1 MSNICPNYNVLK
13 TIKIDSF
20 CNINL
25 YFFGQHVKMMST
37 QFLVDNMYLFKM
49 QRHFRSIVE
58 KKSNKILVIK
68 KSNIFV

>member
-1 MSNICPNYNVLK
+1 MTFICPLQRLEKV
-13 TIKIDSF
+13 KIDSF

-37 QFLVDNMYLFKM
+37 QFLVDNMYLFRM

-58 KKSNKILVIK
+58 KKINNKILVIK
-68 KSNIFV
+68 KSNILV

>member
-1 MSNICPNYNVLK
+1 MTNICPNYNVLK

>member
-1 MSNICPNYNVLK
+1 MTNICPDYNVLK

-49 QRHFRSIVE
+49 QRLFSLLLKKNQQQDTGNQE
-58 KKSNKILVIK
+58 K
-68 KSNIFV
+68 

>member
-1 MSNICPNYNVLK
+1 MTFICPLQCLEKV
-13 TIKIDSF
+13 KIDSF

-49 QRHFRSIVE
+49 QRLFSLLLKKNQQQDTGNQE
-58 KKSNKILVIK
+58 K
-68 KSNIFV
+68 

>member
-1 MSNICPNYNVLK
+1 MTNICPDYNVLK
-13 TIKIDSF
+13 TIKINSF

-49 QRHFRSIVE
+49 QRLFSLLLKKNQQQDTGNQE
-58 KKSNKILVIK
+58 K
-68 KSNIFV
+68 